1 MSDFDTVLTSWG
13 SVEANYAAIGGEVL
27 GRLFVEHPET
37 QKHFPK
43 FDGISA
49 ADAAGNPAVKAHGET
64 VLKKLGDLVKA
75 KGNHADILKPLTTS
89 HATIHKIT
97 ITNFKLISEIIVKVM
112 AEKGL
117 LNSGGQDAM
126 RRVLAAVIN
135 DIDVYYKELGFAG

>member
-13 SVEANYAAIGGEVL
+13 SVEANYAAIGREVL

-75 KGNHADILKPLTTS
+75 KGNHADILKPLATS

-117 LNSGGQDAM
+117 LNSGG
-126 RRVLAAVIN
+126 
-135 DIDVYYKELGFAG
+135 